1 MSRETNMTLEERIK
15 EVEKISNATVTS
27 GKIDDDLPKEFKDM
41 LNFCKATGFWQGR
54 IELAEQA
61 LPIIKEQ
68 QEEIEKLKEE
78 ISLQHFWKGCF
89 FSKLAESFDPMEAK
103 EYADLEQLNKGETK

>member
-68 QEEIEKLKEE
+68 QEEIEKLKEFINRE
-78 ISLQHFWKGCF
+78 VVEMSTHF
-89 FSKLAESFDPMEAK
+89 
-103 EYADLEQLNKGETK
+103 NKGETK